1 MADANMVV
9 VEKEAYDDSI
19 DEKPIEV
26 LKYEIENLKVALM
39 SANDALTV
47 ERRQKLAD
55 RKTYE
60 AKVAEVKTKYK
71 QIYVDEIEKYCNEKF
86 KALNDEHEAK
96 VKSMED
102 DHEKSLKMLRQPPS
116 PTLCD
121 QSLQTLP
128 VQLTNRSQ
136 QTAPENFSDDSM
148 IRVDIR
154 VIV

>member
-9 VEKEAYDDSI
+9 VEKEAYGDSI

-26 LKYEIENLKVALM
+26 LKCEIENLKVALM

-71 QIYVDEIEKYCNEKF
+71 QIYVDKVHEIDKYCNEKF

-96 VKSMED
+96 VKSMEE
-102 DHEKSLKMLRQPPS
+102 DHEKSMKMLR
-116 PTLCD
+116 
-121 QSLQTLP
+121 
-128 VQLTNRSQ
+128 
-136 QTAPENFSDDSM
+136 
-148 IRVDIR
+148 
-154 VIV
+154 